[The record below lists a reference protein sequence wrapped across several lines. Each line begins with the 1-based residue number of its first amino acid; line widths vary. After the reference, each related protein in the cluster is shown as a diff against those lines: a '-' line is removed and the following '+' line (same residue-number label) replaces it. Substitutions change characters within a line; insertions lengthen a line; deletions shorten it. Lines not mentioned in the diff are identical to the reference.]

1 MKHLYEVVR
10 KALIEEYGEDF
21 VFVKGN
27 EEGFYVEDEDID
39 LGLEVIIRTTT

>member
-1 MKHLYEVVR
+1 MKHLYEVIR

-21 VFVKGN
+21 VTSN

-39 LGLEVIIRTTT
+39 LGLEVIIRATT

>member
-1 MKHLYEVVR
+1 MKHLYEVIR

-21 VFVKGN
+21 VTSN

-39 LGLEVIIRTTT
+39 LGLKVIIRATT